1 MTSFRQVVS
10 YLSGKT
16 SASATPP
23 VSAWETGN
31 RCRCSQIGGIRH
43 TCAAHRCMRDMPTWR
58 MFCRNCFCRPRSVQ
72 APEPSRRHSVV
83 GLQIFRRPPARHFLP
98 VPVADLL
105 PAISFQSLPPASSPQ
120 PLRPLLGFLP
130 TADPVRPL
138 PSASFPAVS
147 PPGKTSKHTK
157 KGDPFSGAS
166 HFAISLCVETLQL
179 RAGGYESLACL
190 VVLVLVEVVD
200 EASGEILCLL
210 VPYCG
215 I

>member
-1 MTSFRQVVS
+1 MANFESFREFPENSRKMTSFRQVVS

-43 TCAAHRCMRDMPTWR
+43 TCAALRCMKGMPAWR

-105 PAISFQSLPPASSPQ
+105 PAISFQSLPPASFPS
-120 PLRPLLGFLP
+120 LLLSCHW
-130 TADPVRPL
+130 
-138 PSASFPAVS
+138 PSANRRPRPPLALRLLPGRLSARKDIKLYKKKETPFPG
-147 PPGKTSKHTK
+147 PP
-157 KGDPFSGAS
+157 
-166 HFAISLCVETLQL
+166 ILQYRCV
-179 RAGGYESLACL
+179 
-190 VVLVLVEVVD
+190 
-200 EASGEILCLL
+200 
-210 VPYCG
+210 
-215 I
+215 

>member
-43 TCAAHRCMRDMPTWR
+43 TCAALRCMKGMPAWR
-58 MFCRNCFCRPRSVQ
+58 MFCRNCFRAREVSRHQGRRGCMSSADCKSDRRPFQLPLAVASQ
-72 APEPSRRHSVV
+72 PSS
-83 GLQIFRRPPARHFLP
+83 RRPPPRCLF
-98 VPVADLL
+98 VR
-105 PAISFQSLPPASSPQ
+105 SLASCQPP
-120 PLRPLLGFLP
+120 
-130 TADPVRPL
+130 T
-138 PSASFPAVS
+138 PSAPC
-147 PPGKTSKHTK
+147 PPPPPRPSLRLGKHQAYKQ
-157 KGDPFSGAS
+157 KGDPFSEAS